1 MGARSLSYE
10 SLDVASKC
18 TFWVWALIVGEIVSK
33 VSQDTSSFSSE
44 GGRATG

>member
-10 SLDVASKC
+10 SLDVASKK
-18 TFWVWALIVGEIVSK
+18 TFWVWVLIVGEIVSK
-33 VSQDTSSFSSE
+33 VSEDPSSFSSE